1 MHERRRRR
9 GRRGGSTRS
18 LGRVARNARGFE
30 RHALRSEAA
39 DERRGMWRRGG
50 GVGALFP
57 EFSAASGGRS
67 PGCVLQIDFQ
77 PTPTRAS
84 SSAAPPP
91 KVTWGESTPPSS
103 APGVGL

>member
-1 MHERRRRR
+1 MHNDADDEDV
-9 GRRGGSTRS
+9 GVGHGS
-18 LGRVARNARGFE
+18 LGRVARNAHRFE
-30 RHALRSEAA
+30 RHALVEAA

-67 PGCVLQIDFQ
+67 PGTVLQIDFQ

-84 SSAAPPP
+84 SSAAPPE
-91 KVTWGESTPPSS
+91 GH
-103 APGVGL
+103 VGGKHAAQ